1 MSGRLNRMGKQYA
14 SHGTSWYELVRIDA
28 LRAVIS
34 LLVPVSID
42 SIFYF
47 SYVSL
52 SLDALT
58 PCSINFSNYEHV
70 ARNRR
75 RLNPGRI
82 FAFARASLVSFFA
95 LSGKVHHTAWES
107 HYAFIDGSRLVRHV
121 GTLPG
126 GVITRTFFFVF

>member
-1 MSGRLNRMGKQYA
+1 MPASPASRDSRMTPSRVLADK
-14 SHGTSWYELVRIDA
+14 VRIDA
-28 LRAVIS
+28 LRA
-34 LLVPVSID
+34 LRLSID
-42 SIFYF
+42 SIFYV
-47 SYVSL
+47 YYGSL

-75 RLNPGRI
+75 RLNPGRAL
-82 FAFARASLVSFFA
+82 AFARASLVSFST
-95 LSGKVHHTAWES
+95 LSGKVRHTAWES

-126 GVITRTFFFVF
+126 GVI